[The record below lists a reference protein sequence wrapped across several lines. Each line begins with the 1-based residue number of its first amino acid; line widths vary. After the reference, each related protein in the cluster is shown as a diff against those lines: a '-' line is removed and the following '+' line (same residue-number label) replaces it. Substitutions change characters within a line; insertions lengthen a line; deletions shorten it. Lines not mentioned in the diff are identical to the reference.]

1 MSNLSREEFHDE
13 MLDIKDPVRYDE
25 SISEINYFEY
35 TPQTQANN
43 NSPSHQIKIEI
54 NAQDTYT
61 LPSRSYISIT
71 GQIRRADNNNPYT
84 ADREITLINNAM
96 MYLFSSVKYELGS
109 TMIESINFPGQ
120 ITSMLG
126 YLTYPDDFSTSAGL
140 KCCWSKDTTNNAD
153 SKKFINSPRVANVA
167 AGIAVPEIAEDF
179 STPTENPNYNQGF
192 AVRKAQLFSSDPLG
206 CFTFHIPLTH
216 IFGFAKYKKVIY
228 GLKHTLTLTRSSD
241 TEALFR
247 SDTPTNGK
255 VHITDIVWN
264 MPHVQ
269 PSPEYLSSMRSIIER
284 KEPIP
289 LYFRARTSEQT
300 TLTQTLKQTWRL
312 SVMGGVEKPRWI
324 IISLQT
330 DRNSSQQ
337 QNPAAFDHLDLTN
350 AYVTLNSVR
359 FPIGDLNNDFA
370 RNDYMKLYDGLD
382 AFKLDYYGIDS
393 LVGGT
398 QVNVSAFKSLYPIIV
413 FDVRK
418 QNERIKSGVMDIQ
431 VRLEFGTVVPA
442 ATIAYAVIISDR
454 VYKLSSDGKTM
465 IVVSICLAGGI
476 FYYTTVINLLH

>member
-43 NSPSHQIKIEI
+43 NS
-54 NAQDTYT
+54 
-61 LPSRSYISIT
+61 
-71 GQIRRADNNNPYT
+71 PYT

-179 STPTENPNYNQGF
+179 FTPRENPNYNQGF
-192 AVRKAQLFSSDPLG
+192 SVRKAHLFNSDPLG
-206 CFTFHIPLTH
+206 CFTFHIPLDH
-216 IFGFAKYKKVIY
+216 IFGLAEYKRVVY
-228 GLKHTLTLTRSSD
+228 GSKHTLTLTRSSD

-255 VHITDIVWN
+255 VHINDIVWN
-264 MPHVQ
+264 MPQVQ
-269 PSPEYLSSMRSIIER
+269 MAPEYLSSMRSIMEQ
-284 KEPIP
+284 KESIP
-289 LYFRARTSEQT
+289 
-300 TLTQTLKQTWRL
+300 
-312 SVMGGVEKPRWI
+312 
-324 IISLQT
+324 
-330 DRNSSQQ
+330 
-337 QNPAAFDHLDLTN
+337 
-350 AYVTLNSVR
+350 
-359 FPIGDLNNDFA
+359 
-370 RNDYMKLYDGLD
+370 
-382 AFKLDYYGIDS
+382 
-393 LVGGT
+393 
-398 QVNVSAFKSLYPIIV
+398 
-413 FDVRK
+413 
-418 QNERIKSGVMDIQ
+418 
-431 VRLEFGTVVPA
+431 
-442 ATIAYAVIISDR
+442 
-454 VYKLSSDGKTM
+454 
-465 IVVSICLAGGI
+465 
-476 FYYTTVINLLH
+476 